1 VAGHELVERVE
12 EARGA
17 EGPQHVSERSRRPHF
32 EEERDGASGV
42 ARDWRSVPQD
52 EPPAFVPRV
61 FGHGPEQTIGL
72 LVGERQQ
79 RQLFASIEPGDDPRR
94 PPTELS
100 GAGVEQNR
108 TRQPGAHV
116 ADYRT
121 AVGTT
126 SSTTS

>member
-1 VAGHELVERVE
+1 MEC
-12 EARGA
+12 
-17 EGPQHVSERSRRPHF
+17 PQRASQRPGQADLP
-32 EEERDGASGV
+32 EERDASSCVTGNRRPV
-42 ARDWRSVPQD
+42 AKD